1 METQELFLPLPDHD
15 MDMHTAYIQAALDK
29 CREGGG
35 VLRLAPGDWHIAS
48 LRLYDNTT
56 LYLSSGT
63 HLIASNRWQDYT
75 NFHVP
80 TTLGYLKSPFLQK
93 EWRLPDHY
101 VNSPITAI
109 DAENV
114 AVIGEH
120 GSWIDGSDCLDPKGE
135 EGFRG
140 PMGMVFCRCRGV
152 TLRGYTYRNA
162 ANWCH
167 QLDSCIQVRM
177 DHVTVLGGHDGINL
191 HHCTQVWIDSCD
203 FRTGDDCIAGY
214 DAENVVVRNCSLN
227 TSCNSF
233 RFGGRNLLV
242 EHCRFWGPGEYPHR
256 SSGRHNTLFAFAYY
270 AFHYDLCRW
279 DSENWVV
286 RNCTFEHLD
295 NLIYYNYGGDW
306 NHNARPLRDLTLEH
320 ITIRGLAGTSH
331 ITTLPESP
339 ITVTCKDLS
348 LSWRNGLP
356 QTGVLRTSP
365 AVRLVLEDVRVEG
378 VNQSPA
384 Q

>member
-1 METQELFLPLPDHD
+1 M
-15 MDMHTAYIQAALDK
+15 LDGNSGAFSSPA
-29 CREGGG
+29 RPRHGH
-35 VLRLAPGDWHIAS
+35 AH
-48 LRLYDNTT
+48 RLYPSGIGQVPEGAESSGWPPGTGASPVCDCTT
-56 LYLSSGT
+56 TPPCICPPGT

-75 NFHVP
+75 DFHVP
-80 TTLGYLKSPFLQK
+80 TTLGYLKSPFYK
-93 EWRLPDHY
+93 KKWRLPDHY

-114 AVIGEH
+114 AVIGEP
-120 GSWIDGSDCLDPKGE
+120 GSWIDGSDCLDPQGE

-177 DHVTVLGGHDGINL
+177 DHVTVLGGHDGVNL

-233 RFGGRNLLV
+233 RFG
-242 EHCRFWGPGEYPHR
+242 
-256 SSGRHNTLFAFAYY
+256 
-270 AFHYDLCRW
+270 
-279 DSENWVV
+279 
-286 RNCTFEHLD
+286 
-295 NLIYYNYGGDW
+295 
-306 NHNARPLRDLTLEH
+306 
-320 ITIRGLAGTSH
+320 AGTSWWNTAASGGRGISPPLLRAAQH
-331 ITTLPESP
+331 PLRLRLLRLP
-339 ITVTCKDLS
+339 
-348 LSWRNGLP
+348 
-356 QTGVLRTSP
+356 LRP
-365 AVRLVLEDVRVEG
+365 VPVG
-378 VNQSPA
+378 Q
-384 Q
+384 

>member
-29 CREGGG
+29 CREEGG
-35 VLRLAPGDWHIAS
+35 VLRLAPGDWRIAS

-75 NFHVP
+75 DFHVP

-93 EWRLPDHY
+93 EVASAGSLCQLTHYSHRCRERGGHRRARLLDRRLRLPG
-101 VNSPITAI
+101 PQ
-109 DAENV
+109 
-114 AVIGEH
+114 GE
-120 GSWIDGSDCLDPKGE
+120 GGLPG
-135 EGFRG
+135 G
-140 PMGMVFCRCRGV
+140 PWVWCSAACRGV

-177 DHVTVLGGHDGINL
+177 DHVTVLGGHDGVNL

-233 RFGGRNLLV
+233 RFGGPEPPGGTLPLL
-242 EHCRFWGPGEYPHR
+242 GAGEYPPPLLRAAQH
-256 SSGRHNTLFAFAYY
+256 
-270 AFHYDLCRW
+270 
-279 DSENWVV
+279 
-286 RNCTFEHLD
+286 
-295 NLIYYNYGGDW
+295 
-306 NHNARPLRDLTLEH
+306 PLRLRLL
-320 ITIRGLAGTSH
+320 R
-331 ITTLPESP
+331 LP
-339 ITVTCKDLS
+339 
-348 LSWRNGLP
+348 
-356 QTGVLRTSP
+356 LRP
-365 AVRLVLEDVRVEG
+365 VPVG
-378 VNQSPA
+378 Q
-384 Q
+384 

>member
-114 AVIGEH
+114 AVIGEP

-152 TLRGYTYRNA
+152 TLRGYTYR
-162 ANWCH
+162 
-167 QLDSCIQVRM
+167 
-177 DHVTVLGGHDGINL
+177 TPP
-191 HHCTQVWIDSCD
+191 
-203 FRTGDDCIAGY
+203 TGA
-214 DAENVVVRNCSLN
+214 
-227 TSCNSF
+227 TSWTPAS
-233 RFGGRNLLV
+233 
-242 EHCRFWGPGEYPHR
+242 R
-256 SSGRHNTLFAFAYY
+256 SE
-270 AFHYDLCRW
+270 W
-279 DSENWVV
+279 
-286 RNCTFEHLD
+286 
-295 NLIYYNYGGDW
+295 
-306 NHNARPLRDLTLEH
+306 
-320 ITIRGLAGTSH
+320 
-331 ITTLPESP
+331 TT
-339 ITVTCKDLS
+339 
-348 LSWRNGLP
+348 
-356 QTGVLRTSP
+356 
-365 AVRLVLEDVRVEG
+365 
-378 VNQSPA
+378 
-384 Q
+384 